1 VSLLP
6 SNSDCFNIHQIR
18 SLLILLNSHT
28 ASLHNSALVSKVWD
42 KDPMKPMVEDDL
54 IILYSSFPYGQFK
67 NTVVK
72 DKMNKHYNKS
82 ICQISKCQGSGLCP
96 KFCEPSM
103 NFRVKQ
109 IGGYHHITN
118 LDVYRKPVHQQF
130 LKDFVGIHRFSREM
144 DDQIAVTIPA
154 LMEQSMRNDGKLG
167 VVNGQVAYDL
177 NLMIA
182 HHGHYDDSTF
192 RKVAPRN
199 AAAKFNKFA
208 KSDPTLKE
216 RCKL

>member
-1 VSLLP
+1 
-6 SNSDCFNIHQIR
+6 
-18 SLLILLNSHT
+18 
-28 ASLHNSALVSKVWD
+28 
-42 KDPMKPMVEDDL
+42 
-54 IILYSSFPYGQFK
+54 
-67 NTVVK
+67 
-72 DKMNKHYNKS
+72 
-82 ICQISKCQGSGLCP
+82 
-96 KFCEPSM
+96 M
-103 NFRVKQ
+103 NFRVNQ